1 MGMIEDVRKLLQDL
15 VTPEFKSLQTQ
26 VKANDE
32 ASKLRDEALSAKM
45 DMLAK
50 SVDSKFELVLNRMDA
65 QHAMVINSLN
75 IDKRVEVIER
85 QIMPAARTS

>member
-1 MGMIEDVRKLLQDL
+1 MGMIEDIRKLLQDL